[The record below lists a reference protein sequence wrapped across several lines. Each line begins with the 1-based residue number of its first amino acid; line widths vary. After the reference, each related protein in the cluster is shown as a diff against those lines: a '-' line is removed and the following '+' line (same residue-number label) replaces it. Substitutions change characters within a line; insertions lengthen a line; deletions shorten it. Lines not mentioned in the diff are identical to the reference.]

1 MAGYTRQS
9 IADIINGLDVTA
21 PPINAEFNR
30 MQEAFDASSGHSHDG
45 LTGNAPPVPLSTS
58 VSGYLPSANGGVGG
72 KNNTTA
78 TVAPAVSNDATQG
91 YAAGSLWLNT
101 TTDRVYNCA
110 SNGTGAAVW
119 SEAAQITASGIFF
132 PATNDTV
139 DLGTTAKRFKNAYL
153 SGNITAAG
161 DVAVGGTHT
170 VSGATSL
177 QALTATSSI
186 ISGLSQL
193 ASVDINS
200 GNIDA
205 TAIGASTPSTAVVT
219 TLVANTGITG
229 SLTGDVAG
237 DVVGNLTGNVT
248 AATGT
253 TTLNNLTINGTT
265 DFTNTTLAN
274 IANPNF
280 DTDAASKGYVDTA
293 VSNLI
298 ESAPGTMDTL
308 NELAAALGDDP
319 DFATTIATDIATK
332 LPKAGGTMSGS
343 ITMAGNTVTGLGTP
357 SVSSDAV
364 PLQYVTALYGSTSD
378 AATSASNAATSETN
392 AATTYASFADRYL
405 GVKSSAPSLGNDGDA
420 LNTGALYFNTT
431 VDIMYVYGGSGWQ
444 SAGSSVNG
452 TAGRHVYTAT
462 ADQTTF
468 SVTYDPGYVDVYL
481 NGVKLIVSTDFTA
494 TSGTNVVL
502 STGATAGDSVDIIAY
517 GTFVVADTYTK
528 AQSDALYETIDE
540 TILQDSDIGVTVQAY
555 DATLVV
561 DADIGVT
568 VAPLASPA
576 LTGTPT
582 APTANTGTNTTQI
595 ATTAFVAALVVD
607 PTLNSFQRATAISDT
622 FTVQYAKTT
631 TDAGV
636 VSMYKEVASA
646 DETDNVFSATAAST
660 AFEFD
665 ATKLAFTGGSLGLKV
680 LSNTGYAI
688 GSASYDSVSF
698 SVASEDATPLGVV
711 FNTDGTKMFML
722 GGSSDSVHQYTLTT
736 GYDLS
741 TASYDSVS
749 FSVASED
756 TAVYGIAFNTDGTK
770 MYMMGNQNDSVYQYT
785 LTTGFDLSTASYDSV
800 SFSVA
805 TEDVTPLG
813 IAFNTDG
820 TKMFILGYNNDT
832 VFQYTLSTGFDLS
845 TASYDSVSFSVA
857 TEEATPRELAFN
869 TTGTKMFIVGPAS
882 STVFQYTLSTGFDLS
897 TASYESVSFSVAS
910 QDAATYVIAFNTDGT
925 KMYMMGGTSKAVYQ
939 YSTVGNTYTANE
951 YLPAITSNPLDTEFW
966 TTLTSIT
973 ASGTTNGQSAFYAF
987 SSDSRASWLIME
999 DGGTAERTI
1008 ARNNAG
1014 TWEYNSNVTYGSET
1028 WVSASVNTES
1038 DALSDAMSVS
1048 VNRMGGGFGLSSYD
1062 ITGASYDSVSF
1073 SVTSQDT
1080 NPVGLSFS
1088 TDGTK
1093 MFVLGSTN
1101 DSVFQYTLTT
1111 GFDPSTA
1118 SYDSVSFSV
1127 SSQEANPL
1135 CIAFS
1140 TDGTKM
1146 FIAGYV
1152 NKTVYQYTL
1161 STAFDLST
1169 ASYASSS
1176 FSVTAQDIEPQGIAF
1191 NTDGTKMFM
1200 AGQNNDTV
1208 YQYTLS
1214 TGFDLSTASYDSVSF
1229 SVAAQDDRLYG
1240 IEFNAVGTKMF
1251 IVGDTN
1257 DSIFQYTLT
1266 TANDLSTASY
1276 DSVSFSVASQD
1287 GSPRDIT
1294 FNTDGTKMVMMGV
1307 TNDSVYQY
1315 STGGSPTYTA
1325 LADSLS
1331 EAVILHTTDTSVT
1344 PSYTRTAIVYDAN
1357 AQYTLLAPVT
1367 DYDVKLGTNKATITS
1382 KVAGNIK
1389 GRIV

>member
-444 SAGSSVNG
+444 AAGSSVNG

-502 STGATAGDSVDIIAY
+502 STGATAGDNVDIVAY

-540 TILQDSDIGVTVQAY
+540 TILQD
-555 DATLVV
+555 
-561 DADIGVT
+561 ADIGVT

-576 LTGTPT
+576 LIGTPT
-582 APTANTGTNTTQI
+582 APTATTGTNTTQV
-595 ATTAFVAALVVD
+595 ATTAFVS
-607 PTLNSFQRATAISDT
+607 TATAGTLMASNDLSDL
-622 FTVQYAKTT
+622 AS
-631 TDAGV
+631 A
-636 VSMYKEVASA
+636 EVAR
-646 DETDNVFSATAAST
+646 N
-660 AFEFD
+660 
-665 ATKLAFTGGSLGLKV
+665 SLGLRWLVK
-680 LSNTGYAI
+680 
-688 GSASYDSVSF
+688 
-698 SVASEDATPLGVV
+698 SVAYTAVAGEKIAADVSAGAW
-711 FNTDGTKMFML
+711 
-722 GGSSDSVHQYTLTT
+722 TLT
-736 GYDLS
+736 
-741 TASYDSVS
+741 
-749 FSVASED
+749 
-756 TAVYGIAFNTDGTK
+756 
-770 MYMMGNQNDSVYQYT
+770 
-785 LTTGFDLSTASYDSV
+785 
-800 SFSVA
+800 
-805 TEDVTPLG
+805 
-813 IAFNTDG
+813 
-820 TKMFILGYNNDT
+820 
-832 VFQYTLSTGFDLS
+832 
-845 TASYDSVSFSVA
+845 
-857 TEEATPRELAFN
+857 
-869 TTGTKMFIVGPAS
+869 
-882 STVFQYTLSTGFDLS
+882 
-897 TASYESVSFSVAS
+897 
-910 QDAATYVIAFNTDGT
+910 
-925 KMYMMGGTSKAVYQ
+925 
-939 YSTVGNTYTANE
+939 
-951 YLPAITSNPLDTEFW
+951 LP
-966 TTLTSIT
+966 
-973 ASGTTNGQSAFYAF
+973 
-987 SSDSRASWLIME
+987 
-999 DGGTAERTI
+999 
-1008 ARNNAG
+1008 
-1014 TWEYNSNVTYGSET
+1014 
-1028 WVSASVNTES
+1028 
-1038 DALSDAMSVS
+1038 
-1048 VNRMGGGFGLSSYD
+1048 
-1062 ITGASYDSVSF
+1062 
-1073 SVTSQDT
+1073 
-1080 NPVGLSFS
+1080 
-1088 TDGTK
+1088 
-1093 MFVLGSTN
+1093 
-1101 DSVFQYTLTT
+1101 
-1111 GFDPSTA
+1111 
-1118 SYDSVSFSV
+1118 
-1127 SSQEANPL
+1127 
-1135 CIAFS
+1135 
-1140 TDGTKM
+1140 
-1146 FIAGYV
+1146 
-1152 NKTVYQYTL
+1152 
-1161 STAFDLST
+1161 
-1169 ASYASSS
+1169 
-1176 FSVTAQDIEPQGIAF
+1176 
-1191 NTDGTKMFM
+1191 
-1200 AGQNNDTV
+1200 
-1208 YQYTLS
+1208 
-1214 TGFDLSTASYDSVSF
+1214 
-1229 SVAAQDDRLYG
+1229 
-1240 IEFNAVGTKMF
+1240 
-1251 IVGDTN
+1251 
-1257 DSIFQYTLT
+1257 
-1266 TANDLSTASY
+1266 
-1276 DSVSFSVASQD
+1276 
-1287 GSPRDIT
+1287 
-1294 FNTDGTKMVMMGV
+1294 
-1307 TNDSVYQY
+1307 
-1315 STGGSPTYTA
+1315 
-1325 LADSLS
+1325 
-1331 EAVILHTTDTSVT
+1331 
-1344 PSYTRTAIVYDAN
+1344 
-1357 AQYTLLAPVT
+1357 LAPVSGAVVMVSVIDGDAKT
-1367 DYDVKLGTNKATITS
+1367 NNLTIDGNGNNIQGETTLIYDVPLATVWLVYNNTEWRL
-1382 KVAGNIK
+1382 A
-1389 GRIV
+1389 